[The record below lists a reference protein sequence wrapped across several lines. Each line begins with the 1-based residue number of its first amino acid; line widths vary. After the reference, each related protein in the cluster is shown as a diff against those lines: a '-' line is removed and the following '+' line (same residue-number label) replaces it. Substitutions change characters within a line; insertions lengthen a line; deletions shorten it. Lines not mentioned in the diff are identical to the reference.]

1 MLSDYQHLLIP
12 LDFTAKHDGVLASAI
27 ELAKL
32 SDASVTLLHV
42 IEPIEPSGDSET
54 EKFTEQLVREA
65 EGHLEQR
72 AHRLRDAGIKVNIE
86 NRIGKR
92 AKEVA
97 RYAAENSVDIIL
109 LNSHAITPEDG
120 ERSISISYQIALLA
134 PCAVLL
140 LKS

>member
-1 MLSDYQHLLIP
+1 MLSTYQHLLIP
-12 LDFTAKHDGVLASAI
+12 LDLSSNHDGVLASAI
-27 ELAKL
+27 ELGNL
-32 SDASVTLLHV
+32 SNASVTLLHV
-42 IEPIEPSGDSET
+42 IEPIEEPGDSET
-54 EKFTEQLVREA
+54 EKFTEQLIREA
-65 EGHLEQR
+65 EDHLEKLAQR
-72 AHRLRDAGIKVNIE
+72 FLNTGIEVNIE

-97 RYAAENSVDIIL
+97 SFAAEKSVDIIL
-109 LNSHAITPEDG
+109 LDSHAINPEGG